1 MMNKKVEEYISKK
14 EEWQKELL
22 LLRSVF
28 NDLPVEETIKW
39 GAPTYTFN
47 GKNIV
52 SLAAFKSYC
61 GLWFFQGA
69 LLKDKRKVFINA
81 QENKTKA
88 MLQWRF
94 YSSEEIDINLIKE
107 YVLESI
113 ENCKKGK
120 EIKPD
125 RSKKELVVPIELASE
140 LSKNKKFKENFDSFS
155 NSRKIEFAN
164 YIAEAK
170 KAETRLRRME
180 KIIPMILEKIG
191 LHDQYKKC

>member
-1 MMNKKVEEYISKK
+1 MNLKIEEYISKK
-14 EEWQKELL
+14 EKWRKELL

-69 LLKDKRKVFINA
+69 LLKDKSKVFINA

-113 ENCKKGK
+113 ENSKKGK

-140 LSKNKKFKENFDSFS
+140 LSKNKKLKENFDSFS